1 MLFLLSLDI
10 CTEQPLLM
18 GLVFYMFFTEVAY
31 LVLQ

>member
-10 CTEQPLLM
+10 CTEQPMLM
-18 GLVFYMFFTEVAY
+18 GLVFDMFFTEFAY